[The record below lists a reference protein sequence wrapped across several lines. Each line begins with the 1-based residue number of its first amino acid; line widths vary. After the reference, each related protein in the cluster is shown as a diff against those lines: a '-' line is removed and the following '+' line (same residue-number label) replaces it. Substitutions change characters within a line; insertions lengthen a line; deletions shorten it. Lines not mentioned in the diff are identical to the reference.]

1 MLRFKVNVDIMS
13 EKWEDESQKKVF
25 MKNAEEV
32 IQRGLMMMTV
42 PDWFVTVVDAEEI
55 ELIKRLVNSLEL

>member
-25 MKNAEEV
+25 MENAEEV

-42 PDWFVTVVDAEEI
+42 PDWVVTVVDAEEI
-55 ELIKRLVNSLEL
+55 DGDD

>member
-55 ELIKRLVNSLEL
+55 EGDD